1 MPHMYLMDPGPRM
14 NREVRIDTT
23 TWSNSGQQGQEGRE
37 PRHPYEQQLRE
48 GAGLL
53 SYSSRSALLHN
64 RNESVLS
71 AKRLWFKRA
80 GFSTSVITETLSVI
94 GPPTLRH
101 VGHTRK
107 SYLWFMAIGSA
118 ELLERGV
125 TDYVEN
131 IIAVF
136 FFFCNLVKTKSQ
148 ATPKV

>member
-1 MPHMYLMDPGPRM
+1 MYLMDSGLKT
-14 NREVRIDTT
+14 NKKVKKGTT

-37 PRHPYEQQLRE
+37 TLHPYEQQLLEWAR
-48 GAGLL
+48 LP
-53 SYSSRSALLHN
+53 SYSSLSALLHN

-80 GFSTSVITETLSVI
+80 GFSASVITETPSVI

-107 SYLWFMAIGSA
+107 SYLWFMAIGSVK
-118 ELLERGV
+118 LLERRV
-125 TDYVEN
+125 TDCVEN

-148 ATPKV
+148 ASPKV